1 MYLGGNHRWVPPF
14 GGASMHKDLTI
25 QNHVYRT
32 YSIHIAMTILNFSH
46 TILQTNTSVINLGSP
61 VPALSTNFRFQLDGF
76 IF

>member
-1 MYLGGNHRWVPPF
+1 MYLGGNRRWVPLF

-46 TILQTNTSVINLGSP
+46 TILQNKHECNQLGYSCAC
-61 VPALSTNFRFQLDGF
+61 VKHKL
-76 IF
+76 

>member
-1 MYLGGNHRWVPPF
+1 MYLGGNCRWVPLF

-46 TILQTNTSVINLGSP
+46 TILQKKTRV
-61 VPALSTNFRFQLDGF
+61 
-76 IF
+76 

>member
-1 MYLGGNHRWVPPF
+1 MYLRGNRHWVPLF

-25 QNHVYRT
+25 QNHVYQT